1 MEKEKVTPI
10 RWHIYHVVFS
20 HFITTPRVED
30 REFLLLFLNRDHLRK
45 HFGII
50 ASTEEIS
57 NDTLD
62 LYNSYTFYAIK
73 EVTVKDLPL
82 YINWHQKPIFS
93 RLLKNSTIEKG
104 TFKYTDYQELF
115 PAKVIER
122 NIT

>member
-1 MEKEKVTPI
+1 MEKEEITLI
-10 RWHIYHVVFS
+10 RWHIYHAIFS
-20 HFITTPRVED
+20 HYIVKD

-93 RLLKNSTIEKG
+93 RILKNSG
-104 TFKYTDYQELF
+104 TLSCQSRKEHDHMKKE
-115 PAKVIER
+115 E
-122 NIT
+122 ITS